1 MNAGELKRLIDR
13 VSYDFERERSIK
25 VLESGRDALLEP
37 ALPHLDDVTRELDQ
51 GRITVRFLEGSVD
64 VVLSNASQ
72 DWEVQQERAINA
84 RAIERSIARF
94 CPYLFW
100 C

>member
-1 MNAGELKRLIDR
+1 MNEFELRNLIDH
-13 VSYDFERERSIK
+13 VSNNFENEFSIK
-25 VLESGRDALLEP
+25 VLESGRRGLLDP
-37 ALPHLDDVTRELDQ
+37 ALPHLDDVTRELSQ

-64 VVLSNASQ
+64 VVLVNATREK
-72 DWEVQQERAINA
+72 EVKHSHSIDDQAIK
-84 RAIERSIARF
+84 RSIARY